1 MFPGLLLIRNRVARL
16 IGIVEK
22 YSCQLVAQL
31 RTATHEGEEGSVVI
45 DSRRRRVQ
53 ERFRGNS
60 EGKSVDVECEREWNV
75 RQGVARDSILRIY
88 RQGGR
93 LPGGR
98 GLLNYLPSC
107 LSVR

>member
-1 MFPGLLLIRNRVARL
+1 LLIRNRVARL

-31 RTATHEGEEGSVVI
+31 RTATHEGEEGSVI

-60 EGKSVDVECEREWNV
+60 KGKSVDVECEGGGWNV
-75 RQGVARDSILRIY
+75 RQGVARGSILRIY

-93 LPGGR
+93 LPGGE
-98 GLLNYLPSC
+98 GY
-107 LSVR
+107 